1 MKIGNIFILTSLIVF
16 FISSTSLSQTDTTE
30 SGSWNYKYE
39 PKFAGGQVELC
50 AAPPF
55 IREVPFL
62 REVGGLL
69 DVDLFRNQDLENH
82 YIGLRLAGEF
92 YGYGNLSKTFG
103 DICVYGRTS
112 LRYSKFRIDVY
123 GGLAYHIREDS
134 NGNDK
139 NEILPRIGL
148 EMKYIPIGNYV
159 GILLKGS
166 FSFKSDTGFL
176 GLGIALGYF
185 N

>member
-1 MKIGNIFILTSLIVF
+1 MKIRINILLTSLIIF

-30 SGSWNYKYE
+30 TGSWNYKYE
-39 PKFAGGQVELC
+39 PKFAGGQAELC
-50 AAPPF
+50 VAP
-55 IREVPFL
+55 PFL

-69 DVDLFRNQDLENH
+69 DVDLFRNQNLQNH

-112 LRYSKFRIDVY
+112 LRYIKFRIDAY
-123 GGLAYHIREDS
+123 GGLSYHIGEDS
-134 NGNDK
+134 RGNNK

-148 EMKYIPIGNYV
+148 EMKYIPFGNFIG
-159 GILLKGS
+159 IMLKGS
-166 FSFKSDTGFL
+166 TSFKEDTSFI